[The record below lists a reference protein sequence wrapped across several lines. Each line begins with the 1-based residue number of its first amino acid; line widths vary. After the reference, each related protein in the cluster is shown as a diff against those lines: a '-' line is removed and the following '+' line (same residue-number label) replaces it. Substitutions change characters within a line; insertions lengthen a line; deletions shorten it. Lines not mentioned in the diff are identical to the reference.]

1 LYELWLASDPYK
13 HRLMRICGIEEDY
26 ITGTAEPFEK
36 FERFCSVFPYIAGNP
51 VYDWSRMEL
60 SKVFGIDELPAKE
73 NARYIY
79 DKCSEML
86 NSPEFSNNAILSRF
100 NIEYQSPVAIITDDL
115 SSFDGKTFAPSL
127 RGDNLLEPEEALK
140 AQLSTETGIMI
151 SDTKTFLKAVCVM
164 LDRFSAA
171 GCRFAD
177 HALDA
182 DFFRDDADGKKTE
195 MLACLGIEYAKRGW
209 TLLLHLDAK
218 RKTSSRLASLAGPA
232 GGYATVGGNFDISA
246 LCGLLGRMEEKG
258 GLPDTVIFPL
268 NMSDQA
274 PISVIQGSFSEDK
287 TPSKVQLGPAWWWCD
302 HSLGIENTLSCISSF
317 GVLSQFI
324 GMTTDS
330 RSILS
335 FVRHD
340 YFRRILC
347 SWLDRNNSEF
357 EWELPFE
364 IQGEIIK
371 KICYINA
378 KSKIM
383 KGDIS

>member
-1 LYELWLASDPYK
+1 
-13 HRLMRICGIEEDY
+13 
-26 ITGTAEPFEK
+26 
-36 FERFCSVFPYIAGNP
+36 
-51 VYDWSRMEL
+51 
-60 SKVFGIDELPAKE
+60 
-73 NARYIY
+73 
-79 DKCSEML
+79 
-86 NSPEFSNNAILSRF
+86 
-100 NIEYQSPVAIITDDL
+100 
-115 SSFDGKTFAPSL
+115 
-127 RGDNLLEPEEALK
+127 
-140 AQLSTETGIMI
+140 
-151 SDTKTFLKAVCVM
+151 
-164 LDRFSAA
+164 
-171 GCRFAD
+171 
-177 HALDA
+177 
-182 DFFRDDADGKKTE
+182 
-195 MLACLGIEYAKRGW
+195 
-209 TLLLHLDAK
+209 
-218 RKTSSRLASLAGPA
+218 
-232 GGYATVGGNFDISA
+232 
-246 LCGLLGRMEEKG
+246 MEEKG